1 VVNGVFRILGN
12 VRQSQIYPLVL
23 ISMPW

>member
-12 VRQSQIYPLVL
+12 FRQSQIYPLVL